1 MKKLLILVICTLS
14 FTSLFAQQPT
24 QNVRGKVVDS
34 ETNFPLVGVKVQIY
48 TEDSTSIFRSITNP
62 NGEFKI
68 NNVPVGKHNL
78 VATFMTYDARTMS
91 IEVNSGKETITNI
104 GMQESFIEKEE
115 VIVTARKKGDVI
127 NDLATISAREFSVEE
142 TNRYA
147 GSRSDPA
154 RMASNFAGVQGADDS
169 RNDIIIRGNS
179 PLGVVWKVEGI
190 DIPNPSHFSTAG
202 SSGGPVSVLNNKIL
216 ANSDFFMSAFPAEY
230 GNSTSGIFDLKL
242 RNGNNENHEFTG
254 QFGFLGTE
262 FVAEGPLNRAKKSS
276 YLVMGRYST
285 LSMFQAL
292 GIQIGTSAVPVYGDG
307 AFKFNWRLKKGGNLS
322 FFAIGGKSEIKILVS
337 DQTVVTDELYGEG
350 DRDQYFGTS
359 MITSG
364 LVYKKSLSE
373 KTFLVS
379 TLAYSGDESHSHHDF
394 LIRSTYQDNSVSPA
408 IERIKVDSLFPLMG
422 YYYKTN
428 KASYYL
434 AVNHKINRRHLLK
447 AGLNFDAIHVNQL
460 DSVLNQDSLNA
471 GNYNVFRN
479 RWDYQGL
486 SFLVQPFIQWKVR
499 ITEKM
504 DFTAGVHAQYYSGSN
519 SISPFEPRLGWKYRM
534 NKNQVVS
541 AGAGLH
547 SQMQPLYTYTYHFD
561 NAPNNEGHNKNMD
574 FTKSVHTGVAYEKS
588 FTKSLNIRSEVYYQY
603 LYNIPVEIQPSSFSM
618 VNLGGGFQRFFPDT
632 LENTGT
638 GYNYGL
644 EVTIQKFFDKS
655 FYFLFSG
662 TLYDSKYRGSDKVLR
677 NTSYNGTFVTNLL
690 AGKEFKLN
698 NKNSLSAGIKVTYAG
713 GKRYGY
719 VDLPRTQAA
728 NELVYKDS
736 LFNERQFREY
746 FRFDVKVNWKKNSER
761 VTHEIGLDL
770 VNVFGIQNLLSLAY
784 APNVSDP
791 SADPIGVRYQL
802 GFLPIFYYK
811 IDFRGKKK
819 YRVTN

>member
-1 MKKLLILVICTLS
+1 MLKIIAVFI
-14 FTSLFAQQPT
+14 SLFCVTSFFAQPF
-24 QNVRGKVVDS
+24 QNVRGKIIDQ
-34 ETNFPLVGVKVQIY
+34 ETNYPLIGVKVQIF
-48 TEDSTSIFRSITNP
+48 TSDSLKKYRALTDP
-62 NGEFKI
+62 NGEFRIKD
-68 NNVPVGKHNL
+68 VPIGKHTL
-78 VATFMTYDARTMS
+78 TASLMTFDSKTIT
-91 IEVNSGKETITNI
+91 IEVNSGKETISNF
-104 GMQESFIEKEE
+104 GLQESFQSQSE
-115 VIVTARKKGDVI
+115 VVITARKKGEVI
-127 NDLATISAREFSVEE
+127 NELATISARQFSVEE

-179 PLGVVWKVEGI
+179 PLGVVWKVEGV
-190 DIPNPSHFSTAG
+190 DIPNPNHFATAG

-230 GNSTSGIFDLKL
+230 GNSTSGVFDLKL

-262 FVAEGPLNRAKKSS
+262 FVAEGPLNREKKSS

-292 GIQIGTSAVPVYGDG
+292 GIEIGTSAVPVYGDG

-322 FFAIGGKSEIKILVS
+322 FFAIGGKSKIDILVS
-337 DQTVVTDELYGEG
+337 DQTVVSDELYGEG
-350 DRDQYFGTS
+350 DRDQYFGTGMLS
-359 MITSG
+359 SG
-364 LVYKKSLSE
+364 FVYKKSLSE
-373 KTFLVS
+373 KTFLTT
-379 TLAYSGDESHSHHDF
+379 TLAYNGNESKSAHDF
-394 LIRSTYQDNSVSPA
+394 LIRSTYTDNSTGEP
-408 IERIKVDSLFPLMG
+408 IESIKVDSLFPLMG

-428 KASYYL
+428 RGSYYL
-434 AVNHKINRRHLLK
+434 SINHKVNRRHLIKTGINLD
-447 AGLNFDAIHVNQL
+447 GIHVNQL

-471 GNYNVFRN
+471 GNYAFFNN
-479 RWDYQGL
+479 RWDASDL
-486 SFLVQPFIQWKVR
+486 SFLVQPFFQWKFRV
-499 ITEKM
+499 TENM
-504 DFTAGVHAQYYSGSN
+504 DFTAGAHAQYYSGSN
-519 SISPFEPRLGWKYRM
+519 SISPFEPRVGWKYRM
-534 NKNQVVS
+534 KNSQSVS

-547 SQMQPLYTYTYHFD
+547 SQMQPLYTYNYHFV
-561 NAPNNEGHNKNMD
+561 NAPNNEAHNKNMD
-574 FTKSVHTGVAYEKS
+574 FTKSIHTGIGYEKS
-588 FTKSLNIRSEVYYQY
+588 FKKSFNIQSEVYYQY
-603 LYNIPVEIQPSSFSM
+603 LYNIPVEINPSAFSM

-655 FYFLFSG
+655 FFFLFSG
-662 TLYDSKYRGSDKVLR
+662 TLYDSKYKGSDGVLR

-698 NKNSLSAGIKVTYAG
+698 AKNSISAGLKITYAG

-719 VDLPRTQAA
+719 VDLPETQAA
-728 NELVYKDS
+728 NELIFQDS
-736 LFNERQFREY
+736 AFNSRQFREY
-746 FRFDVKVNWKKNSER
+746 FRLDVKVNWKMNADR

-770 VNVFGIQNLLSLAY
+770 VNVLSTQNLLSLAY
-784 APNVSDP
+784 APNISDP
-791 SADPIGVRYQL
+791 TADPIGERYQL

-811 IDFRGKKK
+811 IDFRTKQK
-819 YRVTN
+819 N